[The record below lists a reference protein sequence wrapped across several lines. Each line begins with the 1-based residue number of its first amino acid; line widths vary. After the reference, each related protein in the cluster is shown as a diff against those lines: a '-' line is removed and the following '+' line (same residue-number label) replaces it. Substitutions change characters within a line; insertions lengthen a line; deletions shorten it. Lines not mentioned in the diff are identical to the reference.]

1 LKSFF
6 LNRRTVC
13 CVLFS
18 GVLALGVLFLLA
30 LPELQ
35 SGWALARLEAKGDR
49 CFRAGEADCAEE
61 VWREILA
68 ADPDRASAR
77 NRLVIL
83 YLNESRFEE
92 AEKLLQNGIARS
104 PRITS
109 FQYNLGLLYYMQQRH
124 DEALACLDEVLERSP
139 MHSEV
144 HFLKGAIFQQM
155 GREDEARAE
164 FIRELNVDP
173 VTPEAWA
180 EVLDRDMEL
189 SKKLL
194 ARIQRQYE

>member
-1 LKSFF
+1 
-6 LNRRTVC
+6 
-13 CVLFS
+13 
-18 GVLALGVLFLLA
+18 
-30 LPELQ
+30 
-35 SGWALARLEAKGDR
+35 
-49 CFRAGEADCAEE
+49 
-61 VWREILA
+61 
-68 ADPDRASAR
+68 
-77 NRLVIL
+77 
-83 YLNESRFEE
+83 
-92 AEKLLQNGIARS
+92 
-104 PRITS
+104 
-109 FQYNLGLLYYMQQRH
+109 
-124 DEALACLDEVLERSP
+124 